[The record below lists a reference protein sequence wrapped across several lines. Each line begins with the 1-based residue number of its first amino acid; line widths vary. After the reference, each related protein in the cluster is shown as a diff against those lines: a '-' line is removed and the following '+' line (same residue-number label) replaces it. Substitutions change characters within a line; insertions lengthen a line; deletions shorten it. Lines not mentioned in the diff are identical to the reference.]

1 VHRHITTQR
10 NYIPPFNMTSIKRSN
25 AATLYPSSLYDD
37 DIEAALKRNL
47 LTENEKETA
56 YADAGAEYDS
66 DYNDDDDEE
75 DVSKSIQCHVP
86 VSMLQYSAHDLF
98 FSRSTVHFR
107 SSICQS
113 Q

>member
-1 VHRHITTQR
+1 MHRHKTTQR
-10 NYIPPFNMTSIKRSN
+10 SYIPPFNMSSIKRSN
-25 AATLYPSSLYDD
+25 AVTLHPSSLCGD

-56 YADAGAEYDS
+56 DADAGAGAEYDS
-66 DYNDDDDEE
+66 DDEDD
-75 DVSKSIQCHVP
+75 VCISIQCHVP
-86 VSMLQYSAHDLF
+86 VSMLQYSAHDLS

-107 SSICQS
+107 TSICHS